1 MNQIVKEEMRNL
13 SAAWEAIQVLHD
25 KTDAATALR
34 DAGYTREFFLEALDH
49 MAEVRDQATRTTRE
63 MAVFLV
69 EELNVAATTVGH
81 TAGVAGTTVQR
92 WIDQERG
99 PRPERNRQTPKT

>member
-1 MNQIVKEEMRNL
+1 MNQIVKDEMKAL
-13 SAAWEAIQVLHD
+13 SAHWEAIQVLHD

-49 MAEVRDQATRTTRE
+49 MAEVREEANRATRE
-63 MAVFLV
+63 LAVFLV
-69 EELNVAATTVGH
+69 EDLNIAATTVGH

-99 PRPERNRQTPKT
+99 PRADRTRGTD